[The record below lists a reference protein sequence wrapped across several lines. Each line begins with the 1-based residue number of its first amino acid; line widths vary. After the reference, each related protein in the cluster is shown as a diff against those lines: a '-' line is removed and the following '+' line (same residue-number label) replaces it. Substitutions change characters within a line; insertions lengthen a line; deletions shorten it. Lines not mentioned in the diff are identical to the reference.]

1 MITESRSTLIEY
13 PSEPSGSGA
22 MKVSNR
28 RTMALRG
35 VVSRFAGNA
44 IGTGFWAL
52 TTGRVN
58 PVDGLRTDVS
68 AAIAGCIIGDVESAT
83 MLVPAV
89 MVNGIPLRCVTS
101 IGAGMTATAGRSVRG
116 RAVVAAGGRRVQD
129 ARMTRV
135 AADAR
140 RAEGDIG

>member
-68 AAIAGCIIGDVESAT
+68 AAIAGWSRGDVESAT
-83 MLVPAV
+83 MPVPAV
-89 MVNGIPLRCVTS
+89 RVNGSPLGCVAS
-101 IGAGMTATAGRSVRG
+101 IGGGMPAIAGKSVRG
-116 RAVVAAGGRRVQD
+116 RAVVD
-129 ARMTRV
+129 
-135 AADAR
+135 
-140 RAEGDIG
+140 